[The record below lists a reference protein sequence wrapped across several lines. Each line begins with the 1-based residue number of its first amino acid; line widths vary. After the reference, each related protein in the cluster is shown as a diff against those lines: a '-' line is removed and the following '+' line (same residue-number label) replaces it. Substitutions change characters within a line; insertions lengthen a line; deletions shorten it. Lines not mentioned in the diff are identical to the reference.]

1 MIKAITFD
9 FWQTLYADSPELN
22 EKRSALR
29 ISLCDKFL
37 TERGYS
43 CSTED
48 IAIGFEAAYAHVH
61 ELWYEHRGV
70 PVSECMVRLTDTL
83 QIHLDASEM
92 ESLIESV
99 GMAFFEARPTL
110 VPHAKAVLARLAS
123 KYQLA
128 VISDAGLTPG
138 RLLRRLM
145 EGDGILD
152 HFAVQTFSD
161 ETPHTKPVVV
171 QFHSTLASLSVKPA
185 EAVHIGDI
193 VRTDIVG
200 AKNAGMKAIRFSGV
214 NRKEQEDNLSDATID
229 DYRQLE
235 ATIDKLT

>member
-22 EKRSALR
+22 EKRSTLR

-43 CSTED
+43 CSTHD
-48 IAIGFEAAYAHVH
+48 IAIGFKAAYAHVH
-61 ELWYEHRGV
+61 DLWHQHRGV

-214 NRKEQEDNLSDATID
+214 NRKEQADNLSDATID
-229 DYRQLE
+229 DYHQLE
-235 ATIDKLT
+235 ATIDKLA